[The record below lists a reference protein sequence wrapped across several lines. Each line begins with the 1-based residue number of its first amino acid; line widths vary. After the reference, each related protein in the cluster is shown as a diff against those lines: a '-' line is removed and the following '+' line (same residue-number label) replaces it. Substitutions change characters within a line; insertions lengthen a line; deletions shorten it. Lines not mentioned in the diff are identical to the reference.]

1 MSDSSSDRQRVI
13 TFGVYGFYLQEIN
26 TNIGKVGKI
35 SSNTF
40 KEYVQV
46 CASGVASQSSSYLFF
61 SSLAPPIP
69 YLSTDRKIWNIT
81 FKM

>member
-1 MSDSSSDRQRVI
+1 MSDSCSDRQRVI
-13 TFGVYGFYLQEIN
+13 TFGVYSFYLQEIN
-26 TNIGKVGKI
+26 TNIGKVFKI

-46 CASGVASQSSSYLFF
+46 RASGVASYSSFYLFF
-61 SSLAPPIP
+61 SVLAPPIC
-69 YLSTDRKIWNIT
+69 YSSTDLKIWNIS